1 MATRTATVQ
10 KAPTGR
16 QIHSTMLTE
25 LDRFE
30 KEARKQNNPQLYLQ
44 LLSPLHFQWHAIPTR
59 ARRIGFLLFHWH
71 VIEHFKALG
80 LEAIMNAQEDTVAD
94 FTPPGGKFR
103 MADWGA
109 IMDGVSDSTTLTEL
123 EDYSQAIEGWHNEAH
138 MAIGQVTGL
147 DMMNPTVNVFF
158 TEFWDL
164 HYFINTRFEEQL
176 RSYADSAHPDQ
187 NLNTPADIVRHIE
200 KEHRR
205 TIALI

>member
-1 MATRTATVQ
+1 MATSTMTMQ

-16 QIHSTMLTE
+16 PIHSTMLTE

-30 KEARKQNNPQLYLQ
+30 KEARQQNNPQLYLQ
-44 LLSPLHFQWHAIPTR
+44 LLSPLHAQWHAIPTR

-80 LEAIMNAQEDTVAD
+80 LEAIENVQEDTVAD
-94 FTPPGGKFR
+94 FTPPGGKFD

-109 IMDGVSDSTTLTEL
+109 IMDGVGDSTTLTEL

-138 MAIGQVTGL
+138 MAISQVTGL

-158 TEFWDL
+158 TEFWNL

-187 NLNTPADIVRHIE
+187 KLNTPTDIVRHIE
-200 KEHRR
+200 KEHRG

>member
-1 MATRTATVQ
+1 MATSTMTMQ

-16 QIHSTMLTE
+16 PVHSTMLSE

-30 KEARKQNNPQLYLQ
+30 NEAGKQDNPQLYLQ
-44 LLSPLHFQWHAIPTR
+44 LLSPLHAQWHAIPTR

-80 LEAIMNAQEDTVAD
+80 LEAIMNVQADTVAD
-94 FTPPGGKFR
+94 FTPPGGKFS
-103 MADWGA
+103 MADWAA
-109 IMDGVSDSTTLTEL
+109 IMDGVGDSTTLTEL

-158 TEFWDL
+158 TEFWNL

-176 RSYADSAHPDQ
+176 RSYADSAHPDEK
-187 NLNTPADIVRHIE
+187 LSTPADIVRHIE
-200 KEHRR
+200 RGHRS